1 MTELRHD
8 EVAEGVRAA
17 MHTYVHALDDGRTDD
32 IVATF
37 CPHGVFDSGA
47 LGVAEGHAALAETYA
62 GWKPTI
68 PQRHVMANTVLTE
81 WSDNS
86 AKATSDVIFMVKAGS
101 GWTVQLVGRY
111 DDTLRNVDGSWR
123 FERRVLRFVD

>member
-1 MTELRHD
+1 M
-8 EVAEGVRAA
+8 
-17 MHTYVHALDDGRTDD
+17 
-32 IVATF
+32 
-37 CPHGVFDSGA
+37 
-47 LGVAEGHAALAETYA
+47 AEGHAALAETYA

-81 WSDNS
+81 WDDES

-111 DDTLRNVDGSWR
+111 HDTLRNVEGTWR
-123 FERRVLRFVD
+123 FERRILRFVD

>member
-37 CPHGVFDSGA
+37 CPHGVFD
-47 LGVAEGHAALAETYA
+47 
-62 GWKPTI
+62 
-68 PQRHVMANTVLTE
+68 
-81 WSDNS
+81 
-86 AKATSDVIFMVKAGS
+86 
-101 GWTVQLVGRY
+101 
-111 DDTLRNVDGSWR
+111 
-123 FERRVLRFVD
+123 